1 MTEVEAVAK
10 FERLMNLVAFLL
22 ASPEPVPFAVIR
34 KLVVG
39 YSDTAR
45 EDAVEK
51 RFDRDKKELRDIG
64 IPVEYVQSD
73 EQGRDGYYIPR
84 EQYFHA
90 ELDLTQDEAA
100 VLVMLA
106 NSAKA
111 GNDAI
116 SSNLRSALLKMAI
129 DSPLQEEVANAI
141 AHRRVHAFTR
151 GKRDRAV
158 LDNLDRLVAAV
169 AGRRV
174 VRFRYRKADSRK
186 VEERIVHPFG
196 LGYREG
202 EWYLVGEDQEKRAL
216 RQFKVVRIQGAVQSK
231 KGRGPAF
238 RVPRGFDIEEHIER
252 PPWEYV
258 GGKLEAAEIRFA
270 PEVAWMV
277 AENLLPGQQF
287 DFRQDG
293 SGVLRLK
300 VKKAPDTHRRLLH
313 FLAAYSG
320 QCAVTSPTW
329 LKKQAIADLQSLK
342 RGYA

>member
-1 MTEVEAVAK
+1 MTTEAVAK

-39 YSDTAR
+39 YSDLAR

-51 RFDRDKKELRDIG
+51 RFDRDKKELREIG

-84 EQYFHA
+84 EQYFHT
-90 ELDLTQDEAA
+90 ELDLSQDEAA
-100 VLVMLA
+100 ILVMLA
-106 NSAKA
+106 NSARA

-141 AHRRVHAFTR
+141 AQRRVHSFTR
-151 GKRDRAV
+151 GKRDRAM

-169 AGRRV
+169 AGRRA

-186 VEERIVHPFG
+186 VTERSVHPYG

-202 EWYLVGEDQEKRAL
+202 EWYLVGEDQEKKGL
-216 RQFKVVRIQGAVQSK
+216 RQFKVVRIQGAVQVK

-238 RVPRGFDIEEHIER
+238 QVPSGFDIEEHIER
-252 PPWEYV
+252 PPWEYE
-258 GGKLEAAEIRFA
+258 GGKPEVAEIRFHGD
-270 PEVAWMV
+270 VAWMV
-277 AENLLPGQQF
+277 AENLLPGQTF
-287 DFRQDG
+287 DIRPDG
-293 SGVLRLK
+293 TGVLRLK
-300 VKKAPDTHRRLLH
+300 VRKAPDTHQRLLNY
-313 FLAAYSG
+313 LAAYSG
-320 QCAVTSPTW
+320 QCAVVSPAW
-329 LKKQAIADLQSLK
+329 LRKQAITHLK
-342 RGYA
+342 ALRERYD